1 MPRARQAW
9 NLTQIQNLKK
19 DSESSSIESKPTT
32 ESPTSKNLCEA
43 LPNINNSACASTSR
57 AESKESIDSKF
68 LRIAFSRIF
77 PRFSKSLVC
86 AKRKGVYPLP
96 VSFSPEKNKA
106 PLFLLRFACNPLA
119 LLHSQKYIFWRESLA
134 ISLSSQKC

>member
-19 DSESSSIESKPTT
+19 DSESSSIESKSTT

-77 PRFSKSLVC
+77 SNFLESCVC
-86 AKRKGVYPLP
+86 AKRKGVSPLP
-96 VSFSPEKNKA
+96 ALPSPEKDKA
-106 PLFLLRFACNPLA
+106 PLFCCAALATRWVFLRNRGECLA
-119 LLHSQKYIFWRESLA
+119 F
-134 ISLSSQKC
+134 SLSRQKC